1 MKKVLIAL
9 SVILIL
15 VVGLVFGYM
24 AGYSRN
30 QAVVQTVANVAPTSQ
45 STPEPTPVSTPVPT
59 PVLTPSPTP
68 LSTPAPPS
76 PTPVPTRV
84 PAAPT
89 PVSANL
95 PRITKNPGSEIVEA
109 NGKCQFVTR
118 YENADIA
125 EWHFVSPDGTTD
137 IGYST
142 AQVLFPTLKIIN
154 GYAKDMTLE
163 NIPAELNG
171 WKVYCRF
178 SNANGYTDTATAS
191 LTVTGVPAN
200 TTKTENATSYNH
212 SRYQCAKCGYEFDNL
227 MGLRREKSSG
237 FAAEYFC
244 PACGTELTDENGGNA
259 LDRLEVLGKVIVHG
273 TPLYVPDMQNHLHY
287 ACNYCGYEFQEV
299 SGLRVAIDNTP
310 PGKSYYY
317 CPACGKI
324 LTSGNS
330 ENPIQLLISSGNVLD
345 LTKQRPKELSHNHYA
360 CAKCGYEF
368 DNLIGLNWVHRDN
381 GGYNYLCPVCG
392 VRLSSD
398 EMGGAFSNFSF
409 FGNTYIYN
417 STGADTIHYVYTF
430 EPEVYTPVGLPTP
443 EPRY

>member
-1 MKKVLIAL
+1 MRKVLIAL

-30 QAVVQTVANVAPTSQ
+30 QAAVQTVANVAPASQ
-45 STPEPTPVSTPVPT
+45 STPEPTPYSTPVPT

-68 LSTPAPPS
+68 FSTPAPTPAPVT
-76 PTPVPTRV
+76 PTPI
-84 PAAPT
+84 
-89 PVSANL
+89 SANL
-95 PRITKNPGSEIVEA
+95 PRITKNPSSEIVEA

-142 AQVLFPTLKIIN
+142 AQALFPTLKIIN
-154 GYAKDMTLE
+154 GFAKDMTLE
-163 NIPAELNG
+163 NIPSELNG

-178 SNANGYTDTATAS
+178 SNANGYTDTATAT
-191 LTVTGVPAN
+191 LTVKGTSTNPSVTETPS
-200 TTKTENATSYNH
+200 TTVEHLHYE
-212 SRYQCAKCGYEFDNL
+212 CARCGFEFNNL
-227 MGLRREKSSG
+227 MGLRREKSSSWN
-237 FAAEYFC
+237 YYYC
-244 PACGTELTDENGGNA
+244 PACGELLGSDVNGNA
-259 LDRLEVLGKVIVHG
+259 LDSFYAYGKTIDHQEPNYDLQG
-273 TPLYVPDMQNHLHY
+273 HLRY
-287 ACNYCGYEFQEV
+287 ACNYCGYEFQEIT
-299 SGLRVAIDNTP
+299 GLRVAIEKTP
-310 PGKSYYY
+310 PGNHYYY

-324 LTSGNS
+324 LTSGTS

-345 LTKQRPKELSHNHYA
+345 LTRQRPKELSHSHYV
-360 CAKCGYEF
+360 CKKCGYEF
-368 DNLIGLNWVHRDN
+368 DNLIGLNWVHRDT
-381 GGYNYLCPVCG
+381 GGYNFLCPVCG

-417 STGADTIHYVYTF
+417 SAATDPIHYVYTF
-430 EPEVYTPVGLPTP
+430 EPELYTPVGLSTP
-443 EPRY
+443 EPRD